1 MGADSLKYASI
12 PISLLSFLLLYFV
25 EIVAK
30 IKIFNFFQKSVDISI
45 FLLYYNKRLKD
56 TAKNKYLRV

>member
-1 MGADSLKYASI
+1 MLLHYHLQDSI
-12 PISLLSFLLLYFV
+12 FRFYFV